1 MTANDILRNVKWM
14 SDFNIKIMGQRLRE
28 IRKDLGLT
36 QVDLAG
42 QLGVAQSM
50 VSKVEKGLPVLSPV
64 AIGYLFYISQRC
76 NINYL
81 MSDQFD
87 IMDKEALYDVSYS
100 LNSIARAKIEVLQE
114 ELDKINKEMG
124 NVKDL
129 L

>member
-1 MTANDILRNVKWM
+1 M
-14 SDFNIKIMGQRLRE
+14 SNFDIKILGQRLRD

-36 QVDLAG
+36 QVNVANELN
-42 QLGVAQSM
+42 VAQSM

-64 AIGYLFYISQRC
+64 VIGYMLFVAKRC

-87 IMDKEALYDVSYS
+87 IMDKEALYDVAFS
-100 LNSIARAKIEVLQE
+100 LNSIARAKVEMLQQ
-114 ELDKINKEMG
+114 ELDKINKEMD
-124 NVKDL
+124 NIKDL

>member
-1 MTANDILRNVKWM
+1 M
-14 SDFNIKIMGQRLRE
+14 SNFDIKILGQRLRD

-36 QVDLAG
+36 QVNVAKELN
-42 QLGVAQSM
+42 VAQSM

-64 AIGYLFYISQRC
+64 VISYLLFIARRC

-87 IMDKEALYDVSYS
+87 IMDKDALYDVAFS
-100 LNSIARAKIEVLQE
+100 LNSIARAKVEILQQ
-114 ELDKINKEMG
+114 ELDKINKEMD
-124 NVKDL
+124 NIKDL